1 MNDDIKA
8 LWKTSLAS
16 SPDNAGGDFAQLLM
30 SAAVRPG
37 RETDGISRA
46 FWPDTSYEMLALMVG
61 EKRVE
66 RHPFEA
72 VSVQMV

>member
-37 RETDGISRA
+37 REPDGMSRA
-46 FWPDTSYEMLALMVG
+46 FWPDTSYEMLALTVG
-61 EKRVE
+61 ETRVE